1 MQPAGLWANGANER
15 GMAMSMTDEQILG
28 RPVGWWLKEADIRL
42 NGAFD
47 RALEGSDVGRRG
59 WQVLSSLSKRSVSRT
74 ELVAMLKSFDS
85 PEAIH
90 GVVVD
95 LERHGWVDEEDGL
108 LRLTPSGAQTQTDL
122 RPLVDQVRQQI
133 QTALPQDAYVS
144 LVRLLARFTEAL

>member
-1 MQPAGLWANGANER
+1 
-15 GMAMSMTDEQILG
+15 MSMTDEQILG

-108 LRLTPSGAQTQTDL
+108 LRLTPSGAQTQTGAVGTSASRRTPTSASSGFSPDSQK
-122 RPLVDQVRQQI
+122 RCNRQ
-133 QTALPQDAYVS
+133 
-144 LVRLLARFTEAL
+144 R